1 MKSLSELLN
10 CPVFGIV
17 NTDGDPEQSVECLAG
32 YYIQVRKI
40 AFSIPVISTLC
51 A

>member
-1 MKSLSELLN
+1 MKNLSELLN

-32 YYIQVRKI
+32 YYIQVRK
-40 AFSIPVISTLC
+40 VT
-51 A
+51 